1 MLPPMKTLIRASV
14 YVAVGGMTSV
24 FIMRQ
29 LLIDK
34 VKRQEYFQ
42 FAMRELRAHEGKSLQ
57 KLIQITVVIIFSG
70 AKSILGE
77 PIKDVGIDIGEP
89 NKADK
94 VSAYFEVKASFQ
106 IKRYSESNKLDSSR
120 FEDRRRWERF
130 LSGPPDQMKPI
141 PGMFRGWSCR
151 SETTTRS
158 DF

>member
-1 MLPPMKTLIRASV
+1 
-14 YVAVGGMTSV
+14 MTSV

-106 IKRYSESNKLDSSR
+106 IKSIRNQINSILLGSR
-120 FEDRRRWERF
+120 TKGDGNAFY
-130 LSGPPDQMKPI
+130 LGL
-141 PGMFRGWSCR
+141 
-151 SETTTRS
+151 
-158 DF
+158 